1 MRGFGGFSVRGEFA
15 VGQLKNICGTKET
28 AINRFLINLPHP
40 SNNMKKSLALLS
52 AVLLSAFV
60 QISQAQPIPAY
71 FTINISSYNGGAES
85 LIDWSFT
92 GDFTNSAQFSS
103 WNGGTRAF
111 GAAGTSMWNDTVSS
125 PTNPVSGGGVF
136 NVLSGTT
143 LPGQVRT
150 ASIQSVQFYQSGSDQ
165 GIVLAFT
172 NSGNVLFGNS
182 NATFNY
188 TPGIDSYVLPIAFD
202 SFNTGVYTNLAISTL
217 TPEPYGNGLTIDY
230 LTTVNIDAV
239 PEPSTYAL
247 LLLSGAASL
256 WALKRRQS

>member
-1 MRGFGGFSVRGEFA
+1 
-15 VGQLKNICGTKET
+15 LKTCETKE
-28 AINRFLINLPHP
+28 AAMNRYLANLPRP

-60 QISQAQPIPAY
+60 QISQAQPIPAQ

-103 WNGGTRAF
+103 WNGGYRWF
-111 GAAGTSMWNDTVSS
+111 AAGGTSMWNDTVSS

-143 LPGQVRT
+143 VPGQVRT
-150 ASIQSVQFYQSGSDQ
+150 ASIQSVQFYQSGANQ
-165 GIVLAFT
+165 AVILAFT

-182 NATFNY
+182 NVTFNY

-202 SFNTGVYTNLAISTL
+202 SFNTGVYTNLLISTP

-230 LTTVNIDAV
+230 LTAVNIGAV

-247 LLLSGAASL
+247 LLLSGATSL
-256 WALKRRQS
+256 WALKRRKS